1 MISPRNTP
9 AIAHGSP
16 EGKANVLQ
24 HFPLRD
30 ANNIMRTFIVE
41 GANWRQR
48 IEIDDS
54 AYEKYAEL
62 AAEAMTLA
70 IEKINNCE
78 AENLMKEFADEL
90 LGVGAVMTAWGE
102 DDGVEKEKIM
112 VLTEEIFSNAGC
124 HKESEAMQKMREQ
137 EN

>member
-1 MISPRNTP
+1 
-9 AIAHGSP
+9 
-16 EGKANVLQ
+16 
-24 HFPLRD
+24 
-30 ANNIMRTFIVE
+30 MRTFIVE

-54 AYEKYAEL
+54 EYEKYAEL

-78 AENLMKEFADEL
+78 AENLMEECADEL

-102 DDGVEKEKIM
+102 DDGVEKKK
-112 VLTEEIFSNAGC
+112 L
-124 HKESEAMQKMREQ
+124 
-137 EN
+137 